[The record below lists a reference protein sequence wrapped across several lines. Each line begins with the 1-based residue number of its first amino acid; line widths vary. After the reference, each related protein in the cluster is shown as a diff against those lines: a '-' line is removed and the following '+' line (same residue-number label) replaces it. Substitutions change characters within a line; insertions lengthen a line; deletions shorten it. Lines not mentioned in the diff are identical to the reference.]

1 MTKEE
6 LKAKLTELLPSA
18 TFDEA
23 GEWLNVLI
31 DAKDWLPLATQLR
44 NYFGLHFDFLFCV
57 TAVDWKTHLS
67 MVYHLRST
75 KLEHILVVKAKIP
88 DRNNA
93 EIESVCRIW
102 RTAEMHELEA
112 YDLMGVKFLHH
123 PGLRRLFLTD
133 DWEGYPL
140 RKDYVDEVNMIKL

>member
-6 LKAKLTELLPSA
+6 LKTKLTELVPTA

-31 DAKDWLPLATQLR
+31 DAKDWFPLANQLR
-44 NYFGLHFDFLFCV
+44 NYFDLQFDFLFCV
-57 TAVDWKTHLS
+57 SAVDWKTHLS

-75 KLEHILVVKAKIP
+75 KLEHILVVKAKIA

-133 DWEGYPL
+133 DWVGYPL

>member
-1 MTKEE
+1 MTKDE
-6 LKAKLTELLPSA
+6 LKAKLTELVPTA
-18 TFDEA
+18 TFEEA

-31 DAKDWLPLATQLR
+31 DAKDWLPLANQLR
-44 NYFGLHFDFLFCV
+44 NYFDLQFDLLFCV
-57 TAVDWKTHLS
+57 TAVDWKTYLS

-75 KLEHILVVKAKIP
+75 KLGHVVVVKAKIAN
-88 DRNNA
+88 RQNA
-93 EIESVCRIW
+93 EIESVNKIW
-102 RTAEMHELEA
+102 RTAEFHELEA

-140 RKDYVDEVNMIKL
+140 RKDYVDEVNIIKL